1 MDRRSWRVGRRLVR
15 SLRNSP
21 QGPEEC
27 IGKQLRIDPGNEF
40 KHGDRLLR
48 FPLLVEKFWKLAIY
62 HSMNDDE
69 WEEEVK
75 CLWFLKFHLWCCH
88 AGKVK
93 SECSVDGF
101 AFMYRNTWLSLSWK
115 ESLTISFYTTASLLT
130 GDFWWVPLAIIDKYF
145 LDARDNF
152 CNHSQVTIIITS
164 CMKS

>member
-1 MDRRSWRVGRRLVR
+1 MKKTGSHFLDRRSWRVGRRLVR

-48 FPLLVEKFWKLAIY
+48 FPLLVEKFWKLAIH
-62 HSMNDDE
+62 HSMNDDD

-75 CLWFLKFHLWCCH
+75 FLWFLKFHLWCCH

-101 AFMYRNTWLSLSWK
+101 CIHVQEHLVVIELKGVIDNKFLYNCKSANWR
-115 ESLTISFYTTASLLT
+115 LLVSPF
-130 GDFWWVPLAIIDKYF
+130 GNN
-145 LDARDNF
+145 R
-152 CNHSQVTIIITS
+152 
-164 CMKS
+164 